1 VYFSLSPVLARGGLV
16 MYCWLGRGA
25 PHTTGFVLDYL
36 EHRYRLGYRVLFG
49 SLAYRQMARRLI
61 RTELSM
67 AIKMKGAWIFTSGQ
81 K

>member
-1 VYFSLSPVLARGGLV
+1 ALFPYSCVWRA
-16 MYCWLGRGA
+16 A

-49 SLAYRQMARRLI
+49 PLAYRQMARRLI

-67 AIKMKGAWIFTSGQ
+67 AIKKGAWIFTSGQ